1 MIDRS
6 IVVHH
11 RCHMAQK
18 LLKNLE
24 AELAGLRRPAKR
36 TSDQVVA
43 SSSADCDVGDD
54 EHMPGQPA
62 EKKYPNDGPHSA
74 VESLRVARKMPI
86 FAECGLSWGTKV
98 LVEFDFDPLQLL
110 CAVETFVS
118 DQGRLPKRIGPRWW
132 PGEYPLGPAF
142 WELTENIASVS
153 WTQRD
158 DITADLKT
166 EIATRVGKLME
177 NKQAHGYTRCEEKSM
192 VTGGHMSHLASDW
205 IEWDGK
211 DMSAFALPGDGG
223 DGREHEDHGIVK
235 KVEAF
240 VQNHWGLPREV
251 TNLGIPLEEMEA
263 ELAQEF
269 SSMKSKV
276 RAGVYD
282 KHRATHKQALALES
296 FENLKLVGTVR
307 GAGVRGGQFSAK
319 FGKDSAAKRTTGVV
333 RTQLQDA
340 LIDQERVSLA
350 IDWLRIDSN
359 PAAKKDAADKALV
372 ARQREL
378 DGVSPLKVP
387 SSSHRAY
394 GRMSVDTAAVVD
406 TPHW

>member
-1 MIDRS
+1 M
-6 IVVHH
+6 
-11 RCHMAQK
+11 
-18 LLKNLE
+18 E
-24 AELAGLRRPAKR
+24 A
-36 TSDQVVA
+36 
-43 SSSADCDVGDD
+43 
-54 EHMPGQPA
+54 
-62 EKKYPNDGPHSA
+62 
-74 VESLRVARKMPI
+74 
-86 FAECGLSWGTKV
+86 
-98 LVEFDFDPLQLL
+98 
-110 CAVETFVS
+110 FVS

-142 WELTENIASVS
+142 WEFTENIASVS

-223 DGREHEDHGIVK
+223 DEREHEDHGIVK

-240 VQNHWGLPREV
+240 VQKHWGLPRVV

-319 FGKDSAAKRTTGVV
+319 FGKT
-333 RTQLQDA
+333 
-340 LIDQERVSLA
+340 
-350 IDWLRIDSN
+350 
-359 PAAKKDAADKALV
+359 
-372 ARQREL
+372 ARQNGQL
-378 DGVSPLKVP
+378 AWCGP
-387 SSSHRAY
+387 SCRTH
-394 GRMSVDTAAVVD
+394 
-406 TPHW
+406 

>member
-1 MIDRS
+1 
-6 IVVHH
+6 
-11 RCHMAQK
+11 
-18 LLKNLE
+18 
-24 AELAGLRRPAKR
+24 
-36 TSDQVVA
+36 
-43 SSSADCDVGDD
+43 
-54 EHMPGQPA
+54 
-62 EKKYPNDGPHSA
+62 
-74 VESLRVARKMPI
+74 
-86 FAECGLSWGTKV
+86 
-98 LVEFDFDPLQLL
+98 
-110 CAVETFVS
+110 
-118 DQGRLPKRIGPRWW
+118 
-132 PGEYPLGPAF
+132 
-142 WELTENIASVS
+142 
-153 WTQRD
+153 
-158 DITADLKT
+158 
-166 EIATRVGKLME
+166 
-177 NKQAHGYTRCEEKSM
+177 
-192 VTGGHMSHLASDW
+192 MSHLASDW

-223 DGREHEDHGIVK
+223 DEREHEDHGIAK

-240 VQNHWGLPREV
+240 VQNHWGSPREV

-269 SSMKSKV
+269 SSMKNKV

-296 FENLKLVGTVR
+296 FEKLKLVGTVR
-307 GAGVRGGQFSAK
+307 GAGVP
-319 FGKDSAAKRTTGVV
+319 KRTIGVV

-359 PAAKKDAADKALV
+359 PAAKKDAADEALV

-378 DGVSPLKVP
+378 DGASPLKAP